1 MRLMVVVGC
10 STSLTY
16 MVLRCSPLLNYA
28 LHVAHICLKSM
39 CQIKV
44 EYLR

>member
-10 STSLTY
+10 GISLTHGIE
-16 MVLRCSPLLNYA
+16 MLLNYA

-44 EYLR
+44 EYLK